1 MFPVSSSTVRAIKAL
16 YEVHL
21 ARGVS
26 TASAIQRGIGRSSA
40 APTRPR
46 RTFQPIQ
53 NVEAKKALQPQ
64 RGKWRSREAAATRS
78 PPVGQNPRFKGTR
91 SASVSAPAGQASA
104 LNLAELKRAP
114 QRKTA
119 AAAAQERTRAT
130 PTWPRDSRATKPRS
144 PMIEKRERKVP
155 VSIPYTT
162 PASEFLYGRS
172 AVEAVLKAGRRKLYK
187 LYFNNSD
194 KAGASRLIAEEPLIR
209 LAHAKGVPVNSLR
222 REDAGRLLD
231 AMSGGRPHNVSQR

>member
-1 MFPVSSSTVRAIKAL
+1 MFPVSSSPVRAIKAL
-16 YEVHL
+16 YEVRP

-26 TASAIQRGIGRSSA
+26 TASAIQRGIGRSNA

-46 RTFQPIQ
+46 RAPHLVQ
-53 NVEAKKALQPQ
+53 NGEHKNTLQSQ
-64 RGKWRSREAAATRS
+64 RGKWRSREPAVTWTPRAAQKPRLRVARS
-78 PPVGQNPRFKGTR
+78 TL
-91 SASVSAPAGQASA
+91 VSAPAGQASA
-104 LNLAELKRAP
+104 LGLAESKRAP
-114 QRKTA
+114 QRNTA

-130 PTWPRDSRATKPRS
+130 PNWPRDSPARKPRS
-144 PMIEKRERKVP
+144 PTIEKREWKAP
-155 VSIPYTT
+155 VSVPYTT